1 MLLEKA
7 VSLITGGLLLR
18 TSIQL
23 WPGVHGFR
31 AILAAV
37 LSCSSKAAVKV
48 LILSSVILYQ
58 LQEPYLQTRRAC
70 LLTHADIGVICST
83 VCKHLG
89 SDDQR
94 WSENEVTLF
103 FYKTQAPRCVCEIR
117 SLSSFPFLQVPSN
130 FTPKSSFKSCWNLQ
144 RCHLLQNLQTG
155 RKIPPFLSCLHINFT
170 CWLSCQ

>member
-1 MLLEKA
+1 M
-7 VSLITGGLLLR
+7 
-18 TSIQL
+18 
-23 WPGVHGFR
+23 HGFR

-94 WSENEVTLF
+94 RSENEVTLF
-103 FYKTQAPRCVCEIR
+103 FIKLKLLDAFVKSDLCHLFLSYESHQT
-117 SLSSFPFLQVPSN
+117 SLPNLLSRVVETCNAVTDYRISRLVEKYHHSFPVYTS
-130 FTPKSSFKSCWNLQ
+130 TS
-144 RCHLLQNLQTG
+144 HAG
-155 RKIPPFLSCLHINFT
+155 
-170 CWLSCQ
+170 